1 MTDTPL
7 AAVIRGGFVE
17 SRHLGAYAIVGPGDA
32 VIRSQ
37 GDVERPVFPRS
48 AIKALQCLAVIESGA
63 AERFGFTDAEI
74 ALACASHGGEPEH
87 VETARAMLAK
97 SGLDA
102 EALECGAHWPSDPA
116 AARELARRGEMPC
129 PLHNNCSGKHAG
141 MLALALA
148 LGVSHHGYVGPGH
161 AVQQRI
167 AAILGALTGSDL
179 AAAPRAVDGC
189 SVPTWAL
196 PLHGLARAFHRF
208 ASGEGV
214 PPARAAAAQRI
225 IAAVRAHPFMVAG
238 SKRFCTDLMRAV
250 PRAFVKTGAEGVF
263 CGAVPHA
270 RLGIALKCDDG
281 ATRASETV
289 MAAVLASLDVW
300 TGEEHERLSALAEV
314 PLKNWRKFE
323 VGHIRATLP

>member
-1 MTDTPL
+1 VTDTPL

-37 GDVERPVFPRS
+37 GDIERPVFPRS

-179 AAAPRAVDGC
+179 AAAPRGVDGC

-208 ASGEGV
+208 VSGEGV

-263 CGAVPHA
+263 CAAVPHA
-270 RLGIALKCDDG
+270 GLGLALKCSDG
-281 ATRASETV
+281 ASRAAET
-289 MAAVLASLDVW
+289 AIAGLLAGLDVW
-300 TGEEHERLSALAEV
+300 SDAERQHLLGFARVTIRNWRNVETGEIKSLV
-314 PLKNWRKFE
+314 
-323 VGHIRATLP
+323 

>member
-1 MTDTPL
+1 VTDAPL

-17 SRHLGAYAIVGPGDA
+17 SRHFGAYAVVGPGDA
-32 VIRSQ
+32 VIRAA
-37 GDVERPVFPRS
+37 GDIARPVFPRS

-102 EALECGAHWPSDPA
+102 DALECGAHWPSDPA
-116 AARELARRGEMPC
+116 AARALARRSEMPC

-148 LGVSHHGYVGPGH
+148 LGASPRGYVGPGH
-161 AVQQRI
+161 PVQQRI

-179 AAAPRAVDGC
+179 AAAPRGVDGC

-196 PLHGLARAFHRF
+196 PLQGLARAFHRF

-214 PPARAAAAQRI
+214 PPTRAAAAQRI

-263 CGAVPHA
+263 CAAVPHA
-270 RLGIALKCDDG
+270 GLGIALKCSDG
-281 ATRASETV
+281 ASRAAET
-289 MAAVLASLDVW
+289 AIAGLLAGLDVW
-300 TGEEHERLSALAEV
+300 SDAERQQLLGFARVTIRNWRNLETGE
-314 PLKNWRKFE
+314 
-323 VGHIRATLP
+323 IRSLV